1 MYYFSKILLSF
12 TFYPVSKCLDG
23 WIWFK
28 SSCNTFGK
36 DSMDAKAGVDFLVVD
51 LTFVTNGVNRY
62 GGKIKCFHPSKF

>member
-1 MYYFSKILLSF
+1 M
-12 TFYPVSKCLDG
+12 DG